1 MRERCAVSSSTVP
14 TWPADVVV
22 LSPGSLRRGPPPHA
36 AAASSRAA
44 PSPNLS
50 VMMVSRLERIQRSG
64 GRALELRAG
73 IVGGRQRVGVLA
85 LRVEQIAPRVEQLQ
99 GRGAPEPVADGCD
112 AIGLLCE

>member
-22 LSPGSLRRGPPPHA
+22 LSPGSLRREPPLHA
-36 AAASSRAA
+36 ATVAAASMRAA
-44 PSPNLS
+44 PSADLS
-50 VMMVSRLERIQRSG
+50 VIGASGLERIQRSG

-85 LRVEQIAPRVEQLQ
+85 FRVEQVAPGVE
-99 GRGAPEPVADGCD
+99 
-112 AIGLLCE
+112 